1 MPFKK
6 PGLTINP
13 TADRTIMNH
22 TVDPNIESYL
32 LNRSNVDGESREKT
46 RFDETKKFIIDQMN
60 ACKGYTFETE
70 INRINTLIDDMEKEP
85 TDDTIINTLIDDME
99 KDPTDDTIICSS
111 KNRKGRELSSGC
123 IYATALYYNCNETGT
138 GVKTY
143 TFKKIDARTPDD
155 APYKS
160 GDRPKYEE
168 QHYTNCKYKI
178 AREIMLQ
185 IYANAVSKLSDGLFY
200 VPEIKSFGIFSNTDE
215 KSVDDAEV
223 DDAEVDDAEV
233 VNEKTY
239 FIKMEH
245 IEGETLPELH
255 KYPDKLAV
263 LRETVYYLYNDFNIQ
278 HGDIKG
284 DNIIWNENKPTL
296 IDWGEAICDKSVDLK
311 EWDRKINL
319 KDILYSSADGGGHVR
334 QKRKTQ
340 KNKKRKSQKS
350 KKRKSQKS
358 KKRKSH
364 KNKKR
369 KSHKKG

>member
-13 TADRTIMNH
+13 TADRIIMNND
-22 TVDPNIESYL
+22 VPPNIFSSL
-32 LNRSNVDGESREKT
+32 LKGSNVDSESREKT

-60 ACKGYTFETE
+60 AYEGYTFETE

-85 TDDTIINTLIDDME
+85 TDDTIINTLIDDMKKE
-99 KDPTDDTIICSS
+99 PTDDTIICSG

-160 GDRPKYEE
+160 GNRQTYEN

-178 AREIMLQ
+178 AREIMIQ
-185 IYANAVSKLSDGLFY
+185 IYANAVSKLSNELFA
-200 VPEIKSFGIFSNTDE
+200 VPEIITFGIFTNTDE
-215 KSVDDAEV
+215 KSVDDT
-223 DDAEVDDAEV
+223 EV
-233 VNEKTY
+233 VDEKTY

-245 IEGETLPELH
+245 IEGETLTEL
-255 KYPDKLAV
+255 YANDDKRNKLKDIV
-263 LRETVYYLYNDFNIQ
+263 KYLYDNFKIQ
-278 HGDIKG
+278 HGDIKY

-311 EWDRKINL
+311 EWDRKLNL
-319 KDILYSSADGGGHVR
+319 EYIYSSSGNSLSGSVGGHIR

-350 KKRKSQKS
+350 KKRKSN
-358 KKRKSH
+358 
-364 KNKKR
+364 KNKNR
-369 KSHKKG
+369 KSHKKK

>member
-1 MPFKK
+1 MN
-6 PGLTINP
+6 GLTLGIFES
-13 TADRTIMNH
+13 TG
-22 TVDPNIESYL
+22 DPNKPT
-32 LNRSNVDGESREKT
+32 EKT
-46 RFDETKKFIIDQMN
+46 IFDDTKKFIIDTMN
-60 ACKGYTFETE
+60 AYKGEYKFETE
-70 INRINTLIDDMEKEP
+70 IMRINTIIDDMDVKN
-85 TDDTIINTLIDDME
+85 TDDSILDILANCEHLVEDY
-99 KDPTDDTIICSS
+99 
-111 KNRKGRELSSGC
+111 NRSVGRQLSSGC
-123 IYATALYYNCNETGT
+123 LHGIPKYYHCNDTITGI
-138 GVKTY
+138 KTY
-143 TFKKIDARTPDD
+143 TFQKVKAKEPIN
-155 APYKS
+155 APYIA

-200 VPEIKSFGIFSNTDE
+200 VPEIKSFGIFTNTDE

-255 KYPDKLAV
+255 KYPDKLEV
-263 LRETVYYLYNDFNIQ
+263 LHNTVYYLYNDFNIQ

-284 DNIIWNENKPTL
+284 DNIIWNRNVPTL
-296 IDWGEAICDKSVDLK
+296 IDWGEAICDKYAVLG
-311 EWDRKINL
+311 EWDRKIKL
-319 KDILYSSADGGGHVR
+319 KDILYSSAGGGGHVR
-334 QKRKTQ
+334 QKQKTQ
-340 KNKKRKSQKS
+340 KN

-369 KSHKKG
+369 KSHKKK